1 MDLVLSI
8 GCKSGQ
14 KFCVRHMNIAPYWNN
29 QSLETT
35 VLCQSNSGIQRHD
48 SSARASL
55 SAEQTAEG
63 TVKFSP
69 IFPSPH
75 GAARGPPG
83 CGYDEEGGRATNGA
97 TKHDRHVSSF
107 EMQKNRVWRWQS
119 SKGLFSHLRNADAQI
134 LSCSLDSRQS
144 IVNVQGSL

>member
-1 MDLVLSI
+1 MIDAT
-8 GCKSGQ
+8 
-14 KFCVRHMNIAPYWNN
+14 R
-29 QSLETT
+29 
-35 VLCQSNSGIQRHD
+35 R
-48 SSARASL
+48 RRR
-55 SAEQTAEG
+55 TAEG

-119 SKGLFSHLRNADAQI
+119 SKGIGEGVI
-134 LSCSLDSRQS
+134 LSLEKCRCPD
-144 IVNVQGSL
+144 IVLIVAWLPLPVNLLVIVQE